1 MCVILFPFRI
11 NATPPGAGHGNWQR
25 CEAVLAVWGTGKGSP
40 QDSLSDRAG
49 TFHTDLL
56 EGLGNSFPN
65 ISPSARLPPQPSLG
79 ALPRPPAP
87 RAGEEGCS
95 GSSDRR
101 STPTPSPIPELGG
114 SPSPASVRGS
124 CCSRKTR
131 VGSAAPCPVAG
142 RAVWGRSQG
151 YKQGSVW
158 DPLSGI
164 TGCCCP
170 CV

>member
-1 MCVILFPFRI
+1 MPP
-11 NATPPGAGHGNWQR
+11 PPGAGHGNWQR